1 MRDFHARLDPGS
13 SSRAPRDVESGASH
27 RRIVGTPETSSSPA
41 NRRRRAFSRPT
52 LARLARLALALA
64 CCWLAYAAVAFVART
79 RARLGALARVLAAVS
94 DPTDL
99 AELPG
104 VREAVREL
112 VASGALADVARE
124 TVQRAH
130 LIPLGGGDARPLLGS
145 AGVPRV
151 DSPVYVLGVD
161 VSRSGEATWVYDRFL
176 RLPPREAASFERLVV
191 DVGAN
196 DGFLSSNSYNLVR
209 WGWSAVL
216 VEPNP
221 EMLALAKKAQDP
233 LVRGRGFARAGQ
245 RDDPDDRGEGGGDV
259 GSGGGGDGV
268 GSGSDLIATRS
279 DLIATTSST
288 SSDSDSDSSRS
299 ERRQR
304 LCYVN
309 AGMAGVETATTMRLR
324 LGEDVVSMESAL
336 EGGGG
341 AAGRRRRDRRDAT
354 LARLRG
360 EAAEGGGAEGA
371 EGASGAASGAASGGG
386 GGARARV
393 ISVPVLPAAEVVRR
407 CEVPRSFGLL
417 SVDAEGVGDKV
428 LREWLDAGFEPRWIL
443 YESMHNE
450 EPFEETRRRVEAR
463 GYAYRGKIGWNRAF
477 ERTSGSSF

>member
-145 AGVPRV
+145 IGVPRV
-151 DSPVYVLGVD
+151 DPPVYVLGVD

-176 RLPPREAASFERLVV
+176 RLPPR
-191 DVGAN
+191 
-196 DGFLSSNSYNLVR
+196 
-209 WGWSAVL
+209 
-216 VEPNP
+216 
-221 EMLALAKKAQDP
+221 
-233 LVRGRGFARAGQ
+233 
-245 RDDPDDRGEGGGDV
+245 
-259 GSGGGGDGV
+259 
-268 GSGSDLIATRS
+268 
-279 DLIATTSST
+279 
-288 SSDSDSDSSRS
+288 
-299 ERRQR
+299 
-304 LCYVN
+304 
-309 AGMAGVETATTMRLR
+309 
-324 LGEDVVSMESAL
+324 
-336 EGGGG
+336 
-341 AAGRRRRDRRDAT
+341 GRRRSSASSSAW
-354 LARLRG
+354 AR
-360 EAAEGGGAEGA
+360 
-371 EGASGAASGAASGGG
+371 
-386 GGARARV
+386 
-393 ISVPVLPAAEVVRR
+393 
-407 CEVPRSFGLL
+407 
-417 SVDAEGVGDKV
+417 
-428 LREWLDAGFEPRWIL
+428 
-443 YESMHNE
+443 
-450 EPFEETRRRVEAR
+450 T
-463 GYAYRGKIGWNRAF
+463 
-477 ERTSGSSF
+477 TGS